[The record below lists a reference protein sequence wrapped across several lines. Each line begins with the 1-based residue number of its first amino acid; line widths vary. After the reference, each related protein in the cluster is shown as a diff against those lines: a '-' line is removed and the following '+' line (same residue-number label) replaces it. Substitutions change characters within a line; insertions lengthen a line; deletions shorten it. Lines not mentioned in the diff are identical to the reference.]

1 MSQTEQPK
9 NNDNSVRLSKRLAEQ
24 LQCSRAEA
32 ELYIE
37 HGTVKVDGVTVETL
51 GARVRPE
58 QEVTVQQGAK
68 AQAVPPVTIFLHK
81 PAGYTVHAGG
91 RGAKNALEL
100 LLPSNWNQ
108 GDTPAPIRMLQ
119 KHFQNL
125 ECLTPIPVPASGLT
139 IFTQDRR
146 MVRKLTEEALYIEQ
160 ECIAHV
166 QGTMDEDGLERL
178 CEGTSIEGKRLPRI
192 KVSWQSDNRLRFA
205 LKGIFPEEID
215 AMCRGVGLQLIG
227 LKRLRVGRI
236 SMAKLEEAQWRY
248 AMPWERF

>member
-1 MSQTEQPK
+1 MSQTEYPK
-9 NNDNSVRLSKRLAEQ
+9 NNDNSVRLAKRLVEQ

-37 HGTVKVDGVTVETL
+37 HGAVKVDGVVVETL

-58 QEVTVQQGAK
+58 QEVTVAPGAK
-68 AQAVPPVTIFLHK
+68 AEAVPPVTILLHK
-81 PAGYTVHAGG
+81 PAGYSVQAGG
-91 RGAKNALEL
+91 RGKNALEL

-125 ECLTPIPVPASGLT
+125 ECLEPIPVPASGLT

-146 MVRKLTEEALYIEQ
+146 FVRKLQDDALYIEQ
-160 ECIAHV
+160 ELIAHV
-166 QGTMDEDGLERL
+166 QGSLDEEGLERL
-178 CEGTSIEGKRLPRI
+178 CDGTSIAGKRLPRI
-192 KVSWQSDNRLRFA
+192 KVSWQSDNHLRFA

-215 AMCRGVGLQLIG
+215 AMCRGVGLKLIG
-227 LKRLRVGRI
+227 LKRLRIGRM
-236 SMAKLEEAQWRY
+236 SMAKLEEGQWRY

>member
-1 MSQTEQPK
+1 MSQTEYPK

-24 LQCSRAEA
+24 LDCSRAEA

-37 HGTVKVDGVTVETL
+37 SGTVQVDGVTAEHP
-51 GARVRPE
+51 GARVQPH
-58 QEVTVQQGAK
+58 QTITLAAGAK
-68 AQAVPPVTIFLHK
+68 AESVPPVTILLNK
-81 PAGYTVHAGG
+81 PAGYSVHPGG
-91 RGAKNALEL
+91 KQSALEL

-108 GDTPAPIRMLQ
+108 GDTPAPLRMLQ

-125 ECLTPIPVPASGLT
+125 ECLSPIPVPASGLT

-146 MVRKLTEEALYIEQ
+146 FVRKLEDEALYIEQ
-160 ECIAHV
+160 EVIAHV
-166 QGTMDEDGLERL
+166 QGKLDEEGLAHL
-178 CEGTSIEGKRLPRI
+178 CEGTSIPGKRLPRI

-215 AMCRGVGLQLIG
+215 AMCRGVGVKLIG
-227 LKRLRVGRI
+227 MKRLRIGRM
-236 SMAKLEEAQWRY
+236 SMAKLEEGQWRY

>member
-1 MSQTEQPK
+1 MSQTEYPK
-9 NNDNSVRLSKRLAEQ
+9 NNDNSVRLAKRLAEQ
-24 LQCSRAEA
+24 MQCSRAEA

-37 HGTVKVDGVTVETL
+37 HGAVKVDGVTVEAL

-58 QEVTVQQGAK
+58 QEITVTPGAK
-68 AQAVPPVTIFLHK
+68 AEAVPPVTILVHK
-81 PAGYTVHAGG
+81 PAGYSVHPGG
-91 RGAKNALEL
+91 KQSALEL

-125 ECLTPIPVPASGLT
+125 ECLEPIPVPASGLT

-146 MVRKLTEEALYIEQ
+146 FVRKLQEEALYIEQ
-160 ECIAHV
+160 EVIAHV
-166 QGTMDEDGLERL
+166 QGKLDAEGLERL
-178 CEGTSIEGKRLPRI
+178 CDGTSIEGKRLPRI

-215 AMCRGVGLQLIG
+215 AMCRGVGLKLIG
-227 LKRLRVGRI
+227 LKRLRIGRM
-236 SMAKLEEAQWRY
+236 SMAKLEEGQWRY

>member
-1 MSQTEQPK
+1 MPQTEYPK
-9 NNDNSVRLSKRLAEQ
+9 NNDNSIRLAKRLAEQ

-37 HGTVKVDGVTVETL
+37 HGAVKVDGVVVEAL

-58 QEVTVQQGAK
+58 QAITVAPGAK
-68 AQAVPPVTIFLHK
+68 AEAVPPVTILLHK
-81 PAGYTVHAGG
+81 PAGYSVHAGS
-91 RGAKNALEL
+91 KQSALDL
-100 LLPSNWNQ
+100 LTPENWHQ

-125 ECLTPIPVPASGLT
+125 ECLEPIPVPASGLT

-146 MVRKLTEEALYIEQ
+146 FVRKLQDEALYIEQ
-160 ECIAHV
+160 EVIAHV
-166 QGTMDEDGLERL
+166 QGSLDAEGLERL
-178 CEGTSIEGKRLPRI
+178 CDGTSIPGKRLPRI

-205 LKGIFPEEID
+205 LKGIFPEEVD
-215 AMCRGVGLQLIG
+215 AMCRGVGLKLIG
-227 LKRLRVGRI
+227 LKRLRIGRM
-236 SMAKLEEAQWRY
+236 SMAKLEEGQWRY

>member
-1 MSQTEQPK
+1 MSQTEYPK
-9 NNDNSVRLSKRLAEQ
+9 NNDNSVRLAKRLAEQ
-24 LQCSRAEA
+24 MQCSRAEA

-37 HGTVKVDGVTVETL
+37 HGAVKVDGVTVEAL
-51 GARVRPE
+51 GTRVRPE
-58 QEVTVQQGAK
+58 QEVTVAPGAK
-68 AQAVPPVTIFLHK
+68 AEAVPPVTILLNK
-81 PAGYTVHAGG
+81 PAGYSVHAGG
-91 RGAKNALEL
+91 PQSALEL

-125 ECLTPIPVPASGLT
+125 ECLEPIPVPASGLT

-146 MVRKLTEEALYIEQ
+146 FVRKLQEEALYIEQ
-160 ECIAHV
+160 EVIAHV
-166 QGTMDEDGLERL
+166 QGKLGEDGLERL
-178 CEGTSIEGKRLPRI
+178 CDGTSIEGKRLPRI

-215 AMCRGVGLQLIG
+215 AMCRGVGLKLIG
-227 LKRLRVGRI
+227 LKRLRIGRM
-236 SMAKLEEAQWRY
+236 SMAKLEEGQWRY

>member
-1 MSQTEQPK
+1 MSQTEYPK
-9 NNDNSVRLSKRLAEQ
+9 NNDNSVRLAKRLAEQ

-37 HGTVKVDGVTVETL
+37 HGSVKVDGVTVEAL
-51 GARVRPE
+51 GTRVRPE
-58 QEVTVQQGAK
+58 QEVTVASGAK
-68 AQAVPPVTIFLHK
+68 AEAVPPVTILLHK
-81 PAGYTVHAGG
+81 PAGYSVHAGG
-91 RGAKNALEL
+91 KQSALEL

-125 ECLTPIPVPASGLT
+125 ECLQPIPVPASGLT

-146 MVRKLTEEALYIEQ
+146 FVRKLEEEALYIEQ
-160 ECIAHV
+160 EVIAHV
-166 QGTMDEDGLERL
+166 QGKLGEDGLKRL
-178 CEGTSIEGKRLPRI
+178 CDGTSIPGKRLPRI

-215 AMCRGVGLQLIG
+215 AMCRGVGLKLIG
-227 LKRLRVGRI
+227 LKRLRIGRM
-236 SMAKLEEAQWRY
+236 SMAKLEEGQWRY

>member
-1 MSQTEQPK
+1 MSPTEHPK

-24 LQCSRAEA
+24 LACSRAEA

-37 HGTVKVDGVTVETL
+37 NGAVQIDGVTVEHP
-51 GARVRPE
+51 GARVLP
-58 QEVTVQQGAK
+58 QQVITVSAGAK
-68 AQAVPPVTIFLHK
+68 AEHVPPVTILLHK
-81 PAGYTVHAGG
+81 PAGYSVQAAG
-91 RGAKNALEL
+91 KLNALDL
-100 LLPSNWNQ
+100 LTPENWHQ

-125 ECLTPIPVPASGLT
+125 ECLEPLPVPASGLT
-139 IFTQDRR
+139 VLTQDRR
-146 MVRKLTEEALYIEQ
+146 IARKLTDDALYIEQ

-166 QGTMDEDGLERL
+166 QGSLDAEGLESL
-178 CEGTSIEGKRLPRI
+178 CNGTAIAGKRLPRT

-215 AMCRGVGLQLIG
+215 AMCRGVGLKLVG

-236 SMAKLEEAQWRY
+236 SMAKLDEGQWRY
-248 AMPWERF
+248 LMPWERF